1 MGKQNV
7 FKLVKRNK
15 SQTHSTQIFTQT
27 EIHSPHSHPPSAVG
41 KNLVL
46 LNCWAC
52 KSPNRTADLWYFLL
66 EPQCRVSLMLYHV
79 IYFTSEQNTSG
90 LTHVYIYLRRVSNK
104 SARACDCISLQAATS
119 LWSCRREPEEDSD
132 QNEGLVRSKGP
143 FSLVWCRGS
152 GFNFI
157 TCCWVPPWGVF
168 SWAVYCGGKRWKRGL
183 HCLNTWA
190 QTETRICLVLTW
202 VPFWVRLS
210 SSWLLVDFILPR
222 RSFAWLL
229 MAVSCQNQ
237 VLMRGLL
244 VGGFSVPCTSRTKRT
259 HKPIKLICSI
269 CTFNRSRPPSE
280 SVSGMCAQ
288 KVFGV
293 WLLSLLVTQHETYE
307 KDAVH
312 SLLMGD
318 FSNLLVVNTKSVL
331 KSAKKGAC

>member
-1 MGKQNV
+1 MKVWYDQ
-7 FKLVKRNK
+7 KAR
-15 SQTHSTQIFTQT
+15 SHSFD
-27 EIHSPHSHPPSAVG
+27 V
-41 KNLVL
+41 
-46 LNCWAC
+46 
-52 KSPNRTADLWYFLL
+52 
-66 EPQCRVSLMLYHV
+66 
-79 IYFTSEQNTSG
+79 
-90 LTHVYIYLRRVSNK
+90 
-104 SARACDCISLQAATS
+104 
-119 LWSCRREPEEDSD
+119 
-132 QNEGLVRSKGP
+132 
-143 FSLVWCRGS
+143 

-288 KVFGV
+288 KKFSEFGYCHC
-293 WLLSLLVTQHETYE
+293 WLLSTRLMKRMQYTLYWWETFQI
-307 KDAVH
+307 
-312 SLLMGD
+312 S
-318 FSNLLVVNTKSVL
+318 
-331 KSAKKGAC
+331 